1 MPEKNLINL
10 DIFNSDQHAWQPY
23 SLAVLLSIDLAKPK
37 SLFQSTSFAK
47 CVRQSYVMSL
57 HTFSAQ
63 KLVPFELGLSMKGW
77 MHEIYY

>member
-1 MPEKNLINL
+1 
-10 DIFNSDQHAWQPY
+10 
-23 SLAVLLSIDLAKPK
+23 
-37 SLFQSTSFAK
+37 
-47 CVRQSYVMSL
+47 MSL